1 MSDHCCSVQSSVEH
15 NHALKKVLWAV
26 FAINAVM
33 FLLEIIVGYLYH
45 STALMAD
52 SLDMFSDAFVYGISI
67 FVIAKSGSVKAK
79 VSLIKGILMT
89 TMAFYVIYELITK
102 ISNPI
107 VPEGQIIA
115 GVGMLAFVANAVCLW
130 LLFRHK
136 DGDINIRSAWVCS
149 RNDMTANVGVIVAGV
164 LVLYSGSQWPD
175 YIIGV
180 SVALLVLVSS
190 FRVIT
195 DSLRELRSERKS

>member
-52 SLDMFSDAFVYGISI
+52 SLDMLSDAFVYGISI

-164 LVLYSGSQWPD
+164 LELYSGSQWPD